1 MSLKVDTRVLRL
13 TLGSATCGV
22 RMSEKRCFYEV
33 LGVERDASS
42 EDIRRAYKREALKHH
57 PDRNQG
63 DCEAETKFKT
73 VNEAYQIL
81 SDGEKRGVYDRF
93 GHAGLEGGMGGGPG
107 GIGDVLSHMQDLF
120 AEMFSGPFGFGGR
133 TARRGGDLRVQER
146 ITLIEAA
153 FGCKREVNVRAPGRC
168 DDCEGTGAAKGTK
181 PEQCP
186 GCRGTG
192 QVSNARGFVMF
203 TAPCAKCGGRGVFVK
218 TPCKSCAGQGLVE
231 KARTVTVTFPAG
243 IDNGQRLRVPGQ
255 GVAGPN
261 GAGDLYVDVEV
272 GEDARF
278 ERDGVDLV
286 ARVHIPFTV
295 AALGG
300 ETSVPVL
307 DPEVENKTETVK
319 ISPGT
324 QGGHVITL
332 KGRGVPRL
340 DGRGRGALVV
350 EVRVD
355 IPTKLSS
362 RAKELLGELD
372 DEIQGRSERVTESR
386 KVATK

>member
-1 MSLKVDTRVLRL
+1 M
-13 TLGSATCGV
+13 G
-22 RMSEKRCFYEV
+22 EKRCFYEV
-33 LGVERDASS
+33 LGVEREASS

-57 PDRNQG
+57 PDRNPG
-63 DCEAETKFKT
+63 DADAESKFKSA
-73 VNEAYQIL
+73 NEAYQVL
-81 SDGEKRGVYDRF
+81 SDDEKRGIYDRF
-93 GHAGLEGGMGGGPG
+93 GHAGLEGGGMGGGG

-120 AEMFSGPFGFGGR
+120 SEMFSGPFGFGGR

-146 ITLIEAA
+146 ISLVEAA
-153 FGCKREVNVRAPGRC
+153 FGCKRDVTVRAPTRC

-181 PEQCP
+181 PEQCS

-203 TAPCAKCGGRGVFVK
+203 TAPCAKCSGRGVSIK

-231 KARTVTVTFPAG
+231 KARTVTVAFPAG
-243 IDNGQRLRVPGQ
+243 IDGGQRLRVPGQ
-255 GVAGPN
+255 GVAGAN
-261 GAGDLYVDVEV
+261 GNGDLYVDVEMS
-272 GEDARF
+272 EDARF

-286 ARVHIPFTV
+286 TRVHIPFTV

-300 ETSVPVL
+300 EVNVPVL
-307 DPEVENKTETVK
+307 DPEDAEKTETVK
-319 ISPGT
+319 VSAGT
-324 QGGHVITL
+324 QGGHIITL

-355 IPTKLSS
+355 VPLKLSA
-362 RAKELLGELD
+362 RAKELLSELD
-372 DEIQGRSERVTESR
+372 DELAGRAATESR
-386 KVATK
+386 KVAVK

>member
-1 MSLKVDTRVLRL
+1 
-13 TLGSATCGV
+13 
-22 RMSEKRCFYEV
+22 MSEKQCFYEV
-33 LGVERDASS
+33 LGIERGASS
-42 EDIRRAYKREALKHH
+42 EDVRRAYKREALKNH
-57 PDRNQG
+57 PDRNPG
-63 DCEAETKFKT
+63 DATAESKFKL
-73 VNEAYQIL
+73 VNEAYQVL
-81 SDGEKRGVYDRF
+81 SDDEKRSVYDRF
-93 GHAGLEGGMGGGPG
+93 GHAGLEGGGMGGGG

-146 ITLIEAA
+146 ITLVEAA
-153 FGCKREVNVRAPGRC
+153 FGCKREVSVRAPSRC

-181 PEQCP
+181 PEQCSA
-186 GCRGTG
+186 CRGTG

-203 TAPCAKCGGRGVFVK
+203 TAPCAKCSGRGVSIK
-218 TPCKSCAGQGLVE
+218 TPCKPCSGQGLVE
-231 KARTVTVTFPAG
+231 KTKTVTVTFPAG
-243 IDNGQRLRVPGQ
+243 IDHGQRLRVPGQ

-261 GAGDLYVDVEV
+261 GSGDLYVDVDV
-272 GEDARF
+272 ADDARF

-286 ARVHIPFTV
+286 ARVHIALTT

-300 ETSVPVL
+300 EATVPIL
-307 DPEVENKTETVK
+307 DPEDPNKTETLK

-340 DGRGRGALVV
+340 DGRGRGALIV

-355 IPTKLSS
+355 VPTKLSP
-362 RAKELLGELD
+362 RAKELLAELD
-372 DEIQGRSERVTESR
+372 DELHGRVEADAESR